1 MILFALYFACA
12 DPPDIPAEALLLI
25 VTFAYLLLFVAF
37 IMSFKVQSAGPTAAT
52 KPVGEKAEAASLTQ
66 SVTRS
71 LKETAMV
78 MMAAMERFLT
88 IASGLDPY
96 AGAETN
102 EEQESEKEEENEHN
116 DANEHE
122 KGSLNEDWDSD
133 DGDDAFYP
141 IRSALGFFDGD

>member
-1 MILFALYFACA
+1 MRTVILFALYFACA
-12 DPPDIPAEALLLI
+12 DPPDIPAEALLPV
-25 VTFAYLLLFVAF
+25 VTFAYLLLFIAF
-37 IMSFKVQSAGPTAAT
+37 MISFKVASTAT
-52 KPVGEKAEAASLTQ
+52 KPVCEKAKATSLTQ

-71 LKETAMV
+71 LTETAMV
-78 MMAAMERFLT
+78 TMAAMERFRT

-96 AGAETN
+96 AGAKTN
-102 EEQESEKEEENEHN
+102 EEPESEEEEKDGHK